1 MNFQEMYNVLYDF
14 YRTKE
19 EPKKKKILKTILL
32 KERLLLREMQKEEGK
47 SEYQAFFLEESL
59 PIMEKNGEKKYH
71 LQETGEILP
80 MEKICEEKI
89 KEYYFSKA
97 TAIGNYVN
105 LLNVLRTNTK
115 VVRNNTECL
124 LYLEIMLDIIEK
136 SYFAEKEEWK
146 KELLTLQSSLKKGE
160 KTPIS
165 EEFFIRSL
173 ITFIYEKLS
182 VYTEFQLPINTE
194 EIYRR

>member
-1 MNFQEMYNVLYDF
+1 MNFQAMYDALYDL
-14 YRTKE
+14 YRTRE
-19 EPKKKKILKTILL
+19 EPKKKKILKNILL

-59 PIMEKNGEKKYH
+59 PIIERNGEKKYQ
-71 LQETGEILP
+71 LKETGEILP
-80 MEKICEEKI
+80 LEKSCEERI

-105 LLNVLRTNTK
+105 ILNVLRNNTK
-115 VVRNNTECL
+115 VVRNSTECL

-136 SYFAEKEEWK
+136 SYLAEKEEWK
-146 KELLTLQSSLKKGE
+146 KELIALQSSLKKGE
-160 KTPIS
+160 ETPIP

-182 VYTEFQLPINTE
+182 LYTEFQLPINTE
-194 EIYRR
+194 EIYTR